1 MAAVWLGMAIVASAG
16 IPTFQERLTNSGL
29 DPSGIAW
36 RGENIR
42 KLPLPGYV
50 EGQPLPMIC
59 YRKDF
64 TLPAKPRLA
73 AITVMPSVAVNYS
86 ISVNGTVVAPVL
98 PAAHNGFRN
107 LDITAYLRAGP
118 NVIGFRGQPIDR
130 SGISL
135 LMDGI
140 VFCADGS
147 TLRLLTDKTWKIGA
161 DPGEGWDKIGAD
173 IAGLAEVQ
181 SLGVERGKYFFFSPP
196 YYGPI
201 QIKLSGMSQPI
212 FDAEKPVQMDVL
224 LMNAAG
230 SNAPVASSP
239 AGQADAPP
247 APVTLEYEIF
257 DEIGRQAATNGAV
270 ALKRQGDFDL
280 AGQLACGPLPAGT
293 YQLRL
298 AMHDAA
304 GALERRNYEIAVVG
318 PIQQR
323 LAEGASYTDGME
335 LKEVWSVDCALEPT
349 PGEFITWR
357 YENKPVQTVVRESP
371 LGRYRTLTENVSYA
385 AFGYKFKVRNL
396 FVPHLVE
403 IEWPDD
409 AARRFLAQVY
419 EPTTMIPDEYPF
431 VHGHAI
437 AGYQRADTGFFAT
450 REHPVLSNQ
459 MRKEYM
465 IYWPNEEQG
474 CVFLYN
480 ADGRGA
486 EAPAAAARIKVSEI
500 LNDLPALQVR
510 DAGDHLIG
518 YHTERGPQSMSAAY
532 HAAPLG
538 AMFTMRLAGIDY
550 PEFYRDWYVTAQ
562 NMIKRMRFAGQ
573 NMYLMGHFMYNGVLY
588 PSKHYIFSP
597 NEYGGADAMRDHAGL
612 ILRMF
617 ARNDLKLISNIE
629 YTSTREFH
637 KPPTE
642 DAIRAGAPNYLSVSR
657 FGKVQAKGWLV
668 WVNFYHPEVQASL
681 LTIAD
686 ELIALYKEYPA
697 WNGISLLLS
706 RWFGGPL
713 QFCWYGAKD
722 DPLDWGYEDYTVELF
737 QRETGI
743 TVPVDARDPD
753 RFAKRYDWLMAN
765 AQEQWINWRCAQYT
779 ALYKKIRDRLVQARP
794 DLKLYLLCFEPTF
807 SYSYRPTKQAL
818 DLDGKYDQPDAV
830 QQVLKRFGFD
840 LHALRAEPGLVVS
853 YSYATSGS
861 GLTYA
866 DPRWDYEAV
875 AHADGWQSLFAND
888 AKGGAYINSGMF
900 HAGYD
905 FPEGAWLFQNSVR
918 RQGYP
923 MGRFVND
930 TFVNVMVRSH
940 PTWMPH
946 TWMDVVDSGGRLHEM
961 RQFARAYRS
970 LPNGHYQR
978 LTGNGLD
985 KNIWIAATPHADG
998 EFAYAANTHWWTLE
1012 EVELAFADGVE
1023 VHDLIRDR
1031 PAPLEHGR
1039 WRFQLGPYEV
1049 QTFRMRGG
1057 DTNRPGIRG
1066 ASVRMPENAFRTGTA
1081 AVQAGLN
1088 DARQVA
1094 RRAHAR
1100 AAEFKDWPDWE
1111 NVAKIDAILAEA
1123 EARSAD
1129 GNMSEAWSLTMS
1141 GLLKQLGAKV
1151 VNQMLEAMPLAVIG
1165 PFGQT
1170 TDTAV
1175 AEAALG
1181 NAEVTDAFNGMETP
1195 YLGEFTGTNFT
1206 QLTQEF
1212 RPDPAR
1218 TYAVHGN
1225 PAGRWQR
1232 LRKTDYL
1239 AFQGVCGSPQ
1249 PFWMSAYAYTEVFS
1263 PHPRPALVLGG
1274 SDHAL
1279 WVWINDHLVLKHG
1292 GHGTPRGGQRPAQP
1306 DQNRG
1311 EFTLQPGWNRIL
1323 VKAVQ
1328 RGETRVYLRLTDRAG
1343 QGLDDIMFRTP
1354 ADG

>member
-1 MAAVWLGMAIVASAG
+1 MAAAWLGMASGAAAD
-16 IPTFQERLTNSGL
+16 IPTFQERLADSGL
-29 DPSGIAW
+29 NPSGITW
-36 RGENIR
+36 RGESIR
-42 KLPLPGYV
+42 KVPLPGYV
-50 EGQPLPMIC
+50 EGQPLPMVC

-86 ISVNGTVVAPVL
+86 ISVNGAVVAPAL
-98 PAAHNGFRN
+98 PAAHHGFRN
-107 LDITAYLRAGP
+107 LDLTPHLRAGT

-135 LMDGI
+135 LADGI

-147 TLRLLTDKTWKIGA
+147 TMRLLTDKTWKIGT
-161 DPGEGWDKIGAD
+161 DLGDGWDAIGAD
-173 IAGLAEVQ
+173 LAKMEEVQ
-181 SLGVERGKYFFFSPP
+181 SLGVERGKYFYFSPP

-201 QIKLSGMSQPI
+201 QIKLPGMSQPI
-212 FDAEKPVQMDVL
+212 FDQDKPVRMEVL
-224 LMNAAG
+224 LMNVLG
-230 SNAPVASSP
+230 SNAAPGA
-239 AGQADAPP
+239 AADAAP
-247 APVTLEYEIF
+247 APVTLEYEVF
-257 DEIGRQAATNGAV
+257 DEIGRQSATNGAV
-270 ALKRQGDFDL
+270 SLARQDGFDL
-280 AGQLACGPLPAGT
+280 AGKLECGPLPAGT
-293 YQLRL
+293 YQLRF
-298 AMHDAA
+298 AMHAA
-304 GALERRNYEIAVVG
+304 DGAIERRNYEIAVVG
-318 PIQQR
+318 PIKQR
-323 LAEGASYTDGME
+323 LVEGASYTDGLE
-335 LKEVWSVDCALEPT
+335 LREVWNIDCTAEPA
-349 PGEFITWR
+349 PGEFILWR
-357 YENKPVQTVVRESP
+357 YQDKPLQTAVRESP
-371 LGRYRTLTENVSYA
+371 AGRYRTFTENVSYA
-385 AFGYKFKVRNL
+385 AFGYKFRVRNL

-419 EPTTMIPDEYPF
+419 EPTTMIPAEYPF
-431 VHGHAI
+431 ARGHAMG
-437 AGYQRADTGFFAT
+437 GYQRADTGFFAT
-450 REHPVLSNQ
+450 REHPVASNQ
-459 MRKEYM
+459 MRRDYM

-480 ADGRGA
+480 ADGRGSA
-486 EAPAAAARIKVSEI
+486 APAAAARITVSEI
-500 LNDLPALQVR
+500 LNDLPALKVR

-518 YHTERGPQSMSAAY
+518 YHSERGPQSMSAAY

-617 ARNDLKLISNIE
+617 ERNELKLISNIE

-637 KPPTE
+637 KPPSE
-642 DAIRAGAPNYLSVSR
+642 DEIRAGAPTYLSVSR
-657 FGKVQAKGWLV
+657 LGKVQAKGWLT
-668 WVNFYHPEVQASL
+668 WVNFYHPAVQASL

-686 ELIALYKEYPA
+686 ELIALYGEYPA

-722 DPLDWGYEDYTVELF
+722 DPLDWGYEDYTVDLF
-737 QRETGI
+737 QRETGLI
-743 TVPVDARDPD
+743 LPVDARDPD
-753 RFAKRYDWLMAN
+753 RFAKRYNWLMAN
-765 AQEQWINWRCAQYT
+765 AREQWINWRCAQYT
-779 ALYKKIRDRLVQARP
+779 ALYRKIRDRLTQARP

-818 DLDGKYDQPDAV
+818 DLEGKYDEPDAV
-830 QQVLKRFGFD
+830 KQVLKRFGFD
-840 LHALRAEPGLVVS
+840 LQELRAEPGMAVS
-853 YSYATSGS
+853 YSYAASGS

-875 AHADGWQSLFAND
+875 AHDAGWQSLFAND
-888 AKGGAYINSGMF
+888 ARGGAYIQSGMF
-900 HAGYD
+900 HAGYT
-905 FPEGAWLFQNSVR
+905 FPKGAWLFENSVR

-930 TFVNVMVRSH
+930 TFLNVMVRSH

-970 LPNGHYQR
+970 LPNGHYRR

-985 KNIWIAATPHADG
+985 HNIWIAAASHADG
-998 EFAYAANTHWWTLE
+998 VFAYAANTHWWELE
-1012 EVELAFADGVE
+1012 EVELAFTDGVE
-1023 VHDLIRDR
+1023 VYDLIRDR

-1039 WRFQLGPYEV
+1039 WRFQLGPYEA
-1049 QTFRMRGG
+1049 QTFRVRGAAG
-1057 DTNRPGIRG
+1057 KQSGIQS
-1066 ASVRMPENAFRTGTA
+1066 ASVRMPENALRQGAA
-1081 AVQAGLN
+1081 AVQAGL
-1088 DARQVA
+1088 DEARQVA

-1100 AAEFKDWPDWE
+1100 AAEFKDWPDWK

-1123 EARSAD
+1123 EAQDAA
-1129 GNMSEAWSLTMS
+1129 GNLGRAWSLTMS
-1141 GLLKQLGAKV
+1141 GMLKQLCAKV
-1151 VNQMLEAMPLAVIG
+1151 VHQMLEAMPLVVIG
-1165 PFGQT
+1165 PFGLPA
-1170 TDTAV
+1170 DTAGAG
-1175 AEAALG
+1175 AER
-1181 NAEVTDAFNGMETP
+1181 NNPEVTDAFKGMETP
-1195 YLGEFTGTNFT
+1195 YLGEFTGTNYA
-1206 QLTQEF
+1206 QLTPNF
-1212 RPDPAR
+1212 RPDMAR

-1225 PAGRWQR
+1225 AAARWQR
-1232 LRKTDYL
+1232 LTKEDYL
-1239 AFQGVCGSPQ
+1239 SFQETCGSPH

-1263 PHPRPALVLGG
+1263 PDARPAMVQGG

-1279 WVWINDHLVLKHG
+1279 WIWINDRLVLKHG
-1292 GHGTPRGGQRPAQP
+1292 GHGTTRGGQRSAQP

-1311 EFTLQPGWNRIL
+1311 EFTLQSGWNRIL

-1328 RGETRVYLRLTDRAG
+1328 RGATRVYLRLTDREG
-1343 QGLDDIMFRTP
+1343 KSLDGIMFRTP
-1354 ADG
+1354 DAE